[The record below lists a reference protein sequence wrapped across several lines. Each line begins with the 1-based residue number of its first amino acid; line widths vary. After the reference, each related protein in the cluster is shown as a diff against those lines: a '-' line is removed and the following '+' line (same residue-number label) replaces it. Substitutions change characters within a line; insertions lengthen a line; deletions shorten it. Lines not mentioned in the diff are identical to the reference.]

1 MQQGA
6 RGHCASLF
14 GPRSG
19 GEAARGRLRAAQSED
34 HLPRA
39 RGFDLPLIHALCL
52 ASRTAGPMFMQ
63 PRAAPS
69 CGATRGCV
77 LSSTTSSSTRS
88 TTRCAPSPSALACLA
103 SRSCLPP
110 LLATHPLTSP
120 LCASAHARP
129 LCASAH
135 RSWRSAGASGRAL
148 EARGG
153 GRSRRRPLEAEAREH
168 RLTHREAGR
177 RSAAA
182 AREQARRSNLPQPPR
197 HPLRPSPPLPQLP
210 TAGRRRRRRP
220 RRGPPR
226 DHGAEPGR
234 ASEGRPRGAVGPRRR
249 SRRGQ
254 RGSVKGSVRA
264 QCGRV
269 NEDV

>member
-1 MQQGA
+1 MHATRRARALRVAFRASVGRRSRARAAACRAIGGSSASRAWLRLASHPRALSRISHRRSNVHAAASRAVVRRDTRLRFEFDYFLFYKIDDEVRALALGPRLPRLPLMLAASARHAPSHLPPLRLCSRSPSLRLCSQVVEIGWRKRAGA
-6 RGHCASLF
+6 RG
-14 GPRSG
+14 
-19 GEAARGRLRAAQSED
+19 
-34 HLPRA
+34 
-39 RGFDLPLIHALCL
+39 
-52 ASRTAGPMFMQ
+52 
-63 PRAAPS
+63 
-69 CGATRGCV
+69 
-77 LSSTTSSSTRS
+77 
-88 TTRCAPSPSALACLA
+88 
-103 SRSCLPP
+103 
-110 LLATHPLTSP
+110 
-120 LCASAHARP
+120 
-129 LCASAH
+129 
-135 RSWRSAGASGRAL
+135 
-148 EARGG
+148 
-153 GRSRRRPLEAEAREH
+153 SRRRPLEAEAREH